1 MVLLYSTDCAKAKV
15 GGFVYKLR
23 HDMTFSSEE
32 SKRYQEA
39 RRTIS
44 MQRKIKNMEIRKKID
59 FSVNL
64 SKCLVT

>member
-44 MQRKIKNMEIRKKID
+44 MQRKIKNMEIVMVILL
-59 FSVNL
+59 VINL
-64 SKCLVT
+64 MNMK